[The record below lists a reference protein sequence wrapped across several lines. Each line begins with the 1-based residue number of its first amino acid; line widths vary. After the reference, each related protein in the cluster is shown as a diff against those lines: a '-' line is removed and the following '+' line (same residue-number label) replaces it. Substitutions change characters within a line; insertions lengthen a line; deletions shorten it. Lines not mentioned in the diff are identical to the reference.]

1 MSAYRGL
8 LEDVAKQQDW
18 VLNEDTEGGFII
30 GMPTTEVRTQSVH
43 IEVRED
49 AEGAAVAV
57 IWSEVAE
64 ASKFADPW
72 QLLDFNWN
80 NLYGSLARRGP
91 AVVLVHHQLLES
103 AEVDEIGRALAQ
115 LGKTADAIEEEIYGE
130 LDLN

>member
-1 MSAYRGL
+1 MSYRGL
-8 LEDVAKQQDW
+8 LEEIIAERDW
-18 VLNEDTEGGFII
+18 VLNEDPDGTGFIL
-30 GMPTTEVRTQSVH
+30 GMSTTDVRTQSVH

-49 AEGAAVAV
+49 PEGAAVAV

-64 ASKFADPW
+64 AEKFSDPW

-80 NLYGSLARRGP
+80 NLYGSLARRGS
-91 AVVLVHHQLLES
+91 AVVLIHHHLLES
-103 AEVDEIGRALAQ
+103 ADTDELGRAIAH